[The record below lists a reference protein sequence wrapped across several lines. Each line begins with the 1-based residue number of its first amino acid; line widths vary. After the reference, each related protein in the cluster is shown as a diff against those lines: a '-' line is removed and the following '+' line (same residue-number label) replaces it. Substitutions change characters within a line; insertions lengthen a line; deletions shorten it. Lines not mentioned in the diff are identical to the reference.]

1 MKSLTRCVARNAK
14 YEENILYGMHRFP
27 KTFNPVFVFHVKKK
41 MLRMN
46 MRYACEVF
54 WILGHLQEANVMIA
68 LSRPSRWI

>member
-1 MKSLTRCVARNAK
+1 MQSLTRCVARNAK
-14 YEENILYGMHRFP
+14 YEENILDRMQRFP
-27 KTFNPVFVFHVKKK
+27 KTFNPVFVFHVKKE

-54 WILGHLQEANVMIA
+54 WILGHLQEAYVMIA